1 MLEFY
6 KNFFNLYQDFSFKNL
21 NLISDFFKQSLA
33 NSTFNFFDKDSV
45 EAWNDANQKVWSDKD
60 YILSKNAEL
69 KRDLDS
75 LFYNFYKKFF
85 AKSCKCKFCE
95 NDSEEVDFQKIFE
108 KFTDPFGLYKF
119 NDEKISYIHPK
130 DKRFSNDDWN
140 NFFFEFIKDFYGIY
154 SNWMMKLYTE
164 KRSEIN
170 NFSNVEFL
178 IKQYI
183 DAIAPSNIPF
193 LNPSV
198 IKEMI
203 NSNGE
208 SIVNGFK
215 NFISDISNGKTLL
228 NPTTNDNTDYIMG
241 KNIAATKGKVVYQN
255 DLMQLIQ
262 YDSVTKENYKVPIL
276 IIPPWINK
284 FYVMDLSSD
293 NSFVKWLTEM
303 GFTVF
308 IVSWVNPDGRYRNKS
323 FENYANEGLIAALNK
338 IYDLLKVTETNVIGY
353 CLGGTLLASTIAL
366 LNHSK
371 NKIKLKNNIKTATLI
386 ATLTN
391 FKNVGDFALFTSES
405 YISYIESL
413 MEKTGYLDKDIM
425 FKTFNLMKANDMI
438 WSTFVNNYLLGKDP
452 IKLDV
457 LTWNSDTTNMPY
469 AMHSFL
475 LRNMYQKN
483 LLKVPE
489 GISLLGVPIDLR
501 NVKVPV
507 FMIATEKDHIAPW
520 SSTFEAT
527 KLFTGP
533 IKFVLGG
540 SGHVAGVINSIKKNK
555 YYYYTNDNL
564 KCEAE
569 KWITNATKHIGSWW
583 KEWEKWIDAFKGEKV
598 PERKINEYIED
609 APGSYV
615 LNKTP
620 SKLSEIK

>member
-21 NLISDFFKQSLA
+21 NLISEFFRQSLA
-33 NSTFNFFDKDSV
+33 NSTFNFFDKDSIKAFN
-45 EAWNDANQKVWSDKD
+45 EANQKVWSDKD
-60 YILSKNAEL
+60 YIFSKNDEL
-69 KRDLDS
+69 RRDLEA
-75 LFYNFYKKFF
+75 LFYNFYQKFF
-85 AKSCKCKFCE
+85 EESCKCKAG
-95 NDSEEVDFQKIFE
+95 DDKPSQDDLKKMFE
-108 KFTDPFGLYKF
+108 KFADPFGLYKF
-119 NDEKISYIHPK
+119 NDKKISYIHPK

-140 NFFFEFIKDFYGIY
+140 NFFFEFIKDFYGVL
-154 SNWMMKLYTE
+154 SNWMMKLYME
-164 KRSEIN
+164 KRDEIR
-170 NFSNVEFL
+170 NFNNVEFL

-215 NFISDISNGKTLL
+215 NFISDMAQGRTLL
-228 NPTTNDNTDYIMG
+228 NPTTNDNADYIVG

-262 YDSVTKENYKVPIL
+262 YDSVTKENYKIPVL

-323 FENYANEGLIAALNK
+323 FENYASEGLIAALNK
-338 IYDLLKVTETNVIGY
+338 IHDLLKVTETNVIGY

-366 LNHSK
+366 LNHAK

-489 GISLLGVPIDLR
+489 GINLLGVPVDLR

-540 SGHVAGVINSIKKNK
+540 SGHVAGVINSIRKNK
-555 YYYYTNDNL
+555 YYYYTNDDL
-564 KCEAE
+564 KCDAE
-569 KWITNATKHIGSWW
+569 KWITSATKHIGSWW

-598 PERKINEYIED
+598 PERKIKDYIEE

-620 SKLSEIK
+620 SKLSETK